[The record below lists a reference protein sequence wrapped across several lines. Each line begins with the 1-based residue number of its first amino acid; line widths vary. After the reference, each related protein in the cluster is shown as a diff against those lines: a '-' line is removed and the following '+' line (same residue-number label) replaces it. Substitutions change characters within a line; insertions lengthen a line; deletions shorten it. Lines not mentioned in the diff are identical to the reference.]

1 MADSRLK
8 ELRGLGQSVWIDFLS
23 KELLDSGHLAKLIT
37 EDGLTGVTSNPTIFQ
52 KAMQDTRIYDERIKA
67 LVAEGVTEEKEIF
80 LRLALDDIRHAA
92 GLLQPVHQETGGM
105 DGFVSIEVSPDLAY
119 NTTETIMEARRL
131 FSDAGR
137 KNVLVKVPG
146 TKEGLPAI
154 ERLISD
160 GVNVNVTLLFSVER
174 YSEAADAY
182 MRGLE
187 ARAAEGLPL
196 EGITSVASFFISRID
211 TLVDTM
217 LDAKARG
224 TSPSNAERMLEFRG
238 RAGISSARLAYERYK
253 EIAGSDRFVALREK
267 GAKPQMLLWGSTSVK
282 DPVYRDTLYVEEL
295 IGLDTI
301 NTMPEETLNAFRD
314 HGVARPTLEKDL
326 DEARRVF
333 EGLGSIGID
342 MRQVTSQLVKEGVRK
357 FSESFFDVMGRLA
370 AKREMIIRKL
380 AA

>member
-137 KNVLVKVPG
+137 ENVLVKVPG

>member
-1 MADSRLK
+1 
-8 ELRGLGQSVWIDFLS
+8 
-23 KELLDSGHLAKLIT
+23 
-37 EDGLTGVTSNPTIFQ
+37 
-52 KAMQDTRIYDERIKA
+52 
-67 LVAEGVTEEKEIF
+67 
-80 LRLALDDIRHAA
+80 
-92 GLLQPVHQETGGM
+92 
-105 DGFVSIEVSPDLAY
+105 
-119 NTTETIMEARRL
+119 
-131 FSDAGR
+131 
-137 KNVLVKVPG
+137 
-146 TKEGLPAI
+146 
-154 ERLISD
+154 
-160 GVNVNVTLLFSVER
+160 
-174 YSEAADAY
+174 
-182 MRGLE
+182 
-187 ARAAEGLPL
+187 
-196 EGITSVASFFISRID
+196 
-211 TLVDTM
+211 M

>member
-23 KELLDSGHLAKLIT
+23 KELLDSGRLAKLIM
-37 EDGLTGVTSNPTIFQ
+37 EDGLSGVTSNPTIFQ
-52 KAMQDTRIYDERIKA
+52 KAMQDTRIYDERIKT

-92 GLLQPVHQETGGM
+92 DLLQPVHQETGGM

-119 NTTETIMEARRL
+119 NTTETIMEAKRL
-131 FSDAGR
+131 FSDADR
-137 KNVLVKVPG
+137 KNVMVKVPG

-160 GVNVNVTLLFSVER
+160 GINVNVTLLFSVDR
-174 YSEAADAY
+174 YAEVADAY

-238 RAGISSARLAYERYK
+238 RAGISSARVAYEKYK
-253 EIAGSDRFVALREK
+253 GVIGSDRFAALKEK
-267 GAKPQMLLWGSTSVK
+267 GAKPQRLLWGSTSVK
-282 DPVYRDTLYVEEL
+282 DTVYRDTLYVEEL
-295 IGLDTI
+295 IGPDTI
-301 NTMPEETLNAFRD
+301 NTMPEETLAAFRD

-342 MRQVTSQLVKEGVRK
+342 MRQITSQLVKEGVRK
-357 FSESFFDVMGRLA
+357 FSESFFDAMGRLA
-370 AKREMIIRKL
+370 AKREMIIRRL